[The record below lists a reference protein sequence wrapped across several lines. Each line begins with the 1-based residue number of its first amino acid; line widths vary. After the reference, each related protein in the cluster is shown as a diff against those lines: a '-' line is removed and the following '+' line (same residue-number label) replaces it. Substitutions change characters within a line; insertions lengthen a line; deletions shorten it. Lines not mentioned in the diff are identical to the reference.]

1 MNDLCLVE
9 TVDGL
14 GQGVVI
20 GIANAANRGFDP
32 TIGQCD
38 PFCRVEFSV
47 LNEGFSEKHMV
58 TFWGYYRATNIIA
71 EFIYIKKAFHK
82 LSN

>member
-1 MNDLCLVE
+1 MNDFCLVE

-32 TIGQCD
+32 SIGQSFGIANGQIL
-38 PFCRVEFSV
+38 PAAVGV
-47 LNEGFSEKHMV
+47 VNEA
-58 TFWGYYRATNIIA
+58 TFMSGAAIMQSFFQCIQ
-71 EFIYIKKAFHK
+71 
-82 LSN
+82 